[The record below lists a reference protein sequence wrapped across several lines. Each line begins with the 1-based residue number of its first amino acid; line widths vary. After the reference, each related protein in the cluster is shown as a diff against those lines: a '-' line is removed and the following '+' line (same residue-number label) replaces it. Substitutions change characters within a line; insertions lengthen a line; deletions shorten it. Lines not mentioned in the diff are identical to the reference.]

1 LLGRIFEHL
10 AQIVPIGGGKK
21 AKTTSPQPQEQ
32 KNKTTGLK
40 QGLSEMGQSK
50 PFGIV
55 EPELNFLEL
64 GINYACGR
72 KVEADLIEA
81 HKWFNIAALRGD
93 VEAARR
99 RQEIAAEMSTL
110 DIACAQRRARE
121 WMVAH

>member
-1 LLGRIFEHL
+1 
-10 AQIVPIGGGKK
+10 
-21 AKTTSPQPQEQ
+21 
-32 KNKTTGLK
+32 
-40 QGLSEMGQSK
+40 MGQSK